1 MSKENLLLTLDN
13 RFVGIYQIQIKDLS
27 AGRFVEETN
36 FKIYLKNTNEEL
48 SQNPAMFGKHFSGR
62 GQFYRP
68 WVEVYFVNTV
78 KFESHKEKLSYETLE
93 LLFKEISSLI
103 PAGGKL
109 MIPYIDHETT
119 DAALRH
125 GRTLAVTTEIGYL
138 MWRAGCTWF
147 KDWYFAEG
155 AWEGDVKLQGNKPFN
170 EDHRKENLLTIYE
183 EVSDFLKKDNSD
195 DGILNGCRQRAK
207 LILED
212 IKNQIPDISL

>member
-1 MSKENLLLTLDN
+1 MLSLDN
-13 RFVGIYQIQIKDLS
+13 RLVGSYQIQIQDLS

-36 FKIYLKNTNEEL
+36 FKIYLKNTNKQL
-48 SQNPAMFGKHFSGR
+48 SQNPAMFGKYFSGR

-78 KFESHKEKLSYETLE
+78 KFESHKVTLSYDTLE

-103 PAGGKL
+103 PAGGRL

-125 GRTLAVTTEIGYL
+125 GAPPVTTEIGYL

-147 KDWYFAEG
+147 KDWYYSEG
-155 AWEGDVKLQGNKPFN
+155 AWEGDVKIQGNKPFD
-170 EDHRKENLLTIYE
+170 EKHRKKNLYATYKELNEFLVIEYSE
-183 EVSDFLKKDNSD
+183 EIIINCKN
-195 DGILNGCRQRAK
+195 RAR
-207 LILED
+207 LILEE
-212 IKNQIPDISL
+212 IKRQIPDISFI